1 MHGLLFLVKDTKGLV
16 IMKNVRFIGRV
27 MPLENTL
34 WMALSGTGVEFSV
47 SGTFVKITFIADDT
61 WNGVPENR
69 ARVAVYV
76 DGKRVAD
83 TLLSQPET
91 TVSAFVS
98 EQEENHIIR
107 VIKLSESPMSTC
119 GISGIDTD
127 GEIRPTESK
136 DRLIEFVGD
145 SITCGYGVDDEDRD
159 HHFATG
165 TEDVTRAYAY
175 KTAEALDADYS
186 MVSFSGYGI
195 VSGYSGDGAK
205 VANQLVPDYYEK
217 LGFSYGTYKGEYKPQ
232 NMAWDFT
239 SRQPDLVVINL
250 GTNDMSYVL
259 DKAERREEYIAG
271 YVAFL
276 KTVRKYNANARILCV
291 LGIMGEALCPALE
304 EVIERYKKMTGDMK
318 IFYLGFTE
326 QLPEDGYA
334 ADWHPTETTHRKA
347 AAKLT
352 QEIKKIDNKGK
363 IKIKKLNE

>member
-1 MHGLLFLVKDTKGLV
+1 MNFE
-16 IMKNVRFIGRV
+16 NVRFIGRV

-61 WNGVPENR
+61 WSGVPENR

-76 DGKRVAD
+76 DGKRVVD

-91 TVSAFVS
+91 TVATFVS
-98 EQEENHIIR
+98 EKEENHIIR
-107 VIKLSESPMSTC
+107 VIKLSESAMSTC
-119 GISGIDTD
+119 GISGIETD
-127 GEIRPTESK
+127 GEIRPTEPK
-136 DRLIEFVGD
+136 NMLIEFVGD

-175 KTAEALDADYS
+175 KTAQALDVDYS

-195 VSGYSGDGAK
+195 VSGYTGTGEK
-205 VANQLVPDYYEK
+205 MGHQLVPDYYEK

-232 NMAWDFT
+232 NAEWDFT
-239 SRQPDLVVINL
+239 KRQPDLVVINL

-259 DKAERREEYIAG
+259 DKEDRREEYIAG

-304 EVIERYKKMTGDMK
+304 EAVERYKKETGDTK
-318 IFYLGFTE
+318 ISYLGFTE
-326 QLPEDGYA
+326 QLPEDGYV

-347 AAKLT
+347 AQKLAE
-352 QEIKKIDNKGK
+352 EITRIMGWQ
-363 IKIKKLNE
+363 IS